1 MPGSSRRES
10 LILRLISMA
19 SFRSHIPGTN
29 INESTLLATDYL
41 NHFHELVMMLEAV
54 PADGHEFAQDMLA
67 WRPLTYEEHFSE
79 SGFHDK
85 TSPLPPTAARRPRS
99 ARASTTRWRDCMARR

>member
-1 MPGSSRRES
+1 MVGH
-10 LILRLISMA
+10 
-19 SFRSHIPGTN
+19 FRSHIPGTN

-67 WRPLTYEEHFSE
+67 WRPITYEEHFSE
-79 SGFHDK
+79 SGFRDK
-85 TSPLPPTAARRPRS
+85 TLGLPPTAERRPRS
-99 ARASTTRWRDCMARR
+99 ARASTTRWRDCMALR

>member
-1 MPGSSRRES
+1 MVGH
-10 LILRLISMA
+10 
-19 SFRSHIPGTN
+19 FRSHIPGTN

-67 WRPLTYEEHFSE
+67 WRLITYEVHFSE
-79 SGFHDK
+79 SGFATK
-85 TSPLPPTAARRPRS
+85 PSPSPPTAECRPRS
-99 ARASTTRWRDCMARR
+99 ARASTTRWRDCMALR